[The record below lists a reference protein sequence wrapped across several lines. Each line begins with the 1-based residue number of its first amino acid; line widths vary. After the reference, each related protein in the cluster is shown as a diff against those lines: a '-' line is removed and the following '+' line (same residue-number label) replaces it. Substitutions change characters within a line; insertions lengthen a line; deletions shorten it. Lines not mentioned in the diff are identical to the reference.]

1 MRSLQKIKAR
11 YFMDSKEL
19 LKVVVEAADSK
30 RAEDIVALDVQGIS
44 LLADYF
50 VIMQANSERQVKA
63 IADIIEEKVEEAGFE
78 VRNVEGKDGANWIL
92 LDLGDVVVHVFKTE
106 TRQFYNLEKL
116 WSDAPLA
123 DISDWVKE

>member
-1 MRSLQKIKAR
+1 
-11 YFMDSKEL
+11 MDSKEL
-19 LKVVVEAADSK
+19 LKVVVEAADRK

-123 DISDWVKE
+123 DIDDWIKE

>member
-1 MRSLQKIKAR
+1 
-11 YFMDSKEL
+11 MDSKEL

-63 IADIIEEKVEEAGFE
+63 IADVIEEKVEEAGFE

-123 DISDWVKE
+123 PCMRIGKICRKTC

>member
-1 MRSLQKIKAR
+1 
-11 YFMDSKEL
+11 MDSKEL

-116 WSDAPLA
+116 LSDAPLA
-123 DISDWVKE
+123 DIDDWIKE

>member
-123 DISDWVKE
+123 DIDDWIKE

>member
-1 MRSLQKIKAR
+1 
-11 YFMDSKEL
+11 MDSKEL

-116 WSDAPLA
+116 WSDASLA
-123 DISDWVKE
+123 DIDDWIKE

>member
-1 MRSLQKIKAR
+1 
-11 YFMDSKEL
+11 MDSKEL

-116 WSDAPLA
+116 CSDAPLA
-123 DISDWVKE
+123 DIDDWIKE

>member
-1 MRSLQKIKAR
+1 MIKLAPSILSADFAR
-11 YFMDSKEL
+11 L
-19 LKVVVEAADSK
+19 L
-30 RAEDIVALDVQGIS
+30 ED
-44 LLADYF
+44 
-50 VIMQANSERQVKA
+50 VK
-63 IADIIEEKVEEAGFE
+63 KVEEAGFE

-123 DISDWVKE
+123 DIDDWIKE